1 MKNLL
6 TVLIVLLISTSS
18 YAQIQEIQ
26 IEDQYIVYKT
36 AKEGEVEVSFT
47 LRDTDPSEVVMDDLL
62 KMLQYTNSVTQSVL
76 KSRRSFVPLS
86 YSYKFKKN
94 KKGKASKNKHSV
106 WITYE
111 ATNSYGAATE
121 GFQQIEFNAKLKE
134 TAGSVMLRMN

>member
-1 MKNLL
+1 
-6 TVLIVLLISTSS
+6 
-18 YAQIQEIQ
+18 
-26 IEDQYIVYKT
+26 
-36 AKEGEVEVSFT
+36 
-47 LRDTDPSEVVMDDLL
+47 MDDLL

-86 YSYKFKKN
+86 YSFKFKKN

-106 WITYE
+106 WLTYE

>member
-1 MKNLL
+1 MKKVITIL
-6 TVLIVLLISTSS
+6 TVALITASAYSQV
-18 YAQIQEIQ
+18 QEIN
-26 IEDQYIVYKT
+26 IEDQYILYKT
-36 AKEGEVEVSFT
+36 AKEGEIEAPFT
-47 LRDTDPSEVVMDDLL
+47 LRDTDPSEVNMDDL
-62 KMLQYTNSVTQSVL
+62 KTMIDYTNMVTTSVL

-94 KKGKASKNKHSV
+94 KKGKANKNKHSV
-106 WITYE
+106 WLTYE